1 MTTEITTTALV
12 PTFAAAP
19 TLSVAAAPTPQ
30 TFYRRWLAT
39 LHCEATRRNYDQALR
54 DFAAY
59 ANCPLPDLA
68 AEGLLRMLPGQA
80 NATAEHYK
88 SHLIAMGRA
97 ASTINVRLAALTKL
111 TQDARR
117 LGLIGW
123 VLDVRGLKAVKLR
136 DTAGPGYG
144 VYRKMLEE
152 AKACANADKGAR
164 DCAILRLL
172 HDTALRVWEVYG
184 LDWPRDVDLNGQRLW
199 ILGKGRDE
207 REAVTVPDGAL
218 EALKGWLAAR
228 GSEPGP
234 LFVNLDTAAARGR
247 LSRRSYLRLAKGWG
261 RKAGVETRAHALRHG
276 AITRAC
282 QKSGGNAVAVCA
294 FARHK
299 NMATTMK
306 YIDNL
311 NDQAGQMAR
320 LVGADD

>member
-1 MTTEITTTALV
+1 MATEITTTALV
-12 PTFAAAP
+12 PLLAAAP
-19 TLSVAAAPTPQ
+19 TLSVAEPVTAQ
-30 TFYRRWLAT
+30 SFYRRWLAT

-59 ANCPLPDLA
+59 ANCPLPEMA
-68 AEGLLRMLPGQA
+68 AEGLLRMAPGQA

-88 SHLIAMGRA
+88 CHLIALGRA
-97 ASTINVRLAALTKL
+97 PSTVNVRLAALTKL

-117 LGLIGW
+117 LGLIAW
-123 VLDVRGLKAVKLR
+123 TLDVRGMKAVKFR

-144 VYRKMLEE
+144 VYRKMLDE
-152 AKACANADKGAR
+152 AKACPNAEKGKR
-164 DCAILRLL
+164 DYAVLRLL
-172 HDTALRVWEVYG
+172 HDTALRVWEVHG
-184 LDWPRDVDLNGQRLW
+184 LDWPRDVDLAGEKLW

-207 REAVTVPDGAL
+207 REAVTVPPGAL
-218 EALKGWLAAR
+218 AALQDWLLAR
-228 GSEPGP
+228 GDQSGP
-234 LFVNLDTAAARGR
+234 LFVNLDSAAARGR
-247 LSRRSYLRLAKGWG
+247 LSRRSFLRLVKGWG

-276 AITRAC
+276 GVTRAC
-282 QKSGGNAVAVCA
+282 QKSNGNAVAVSA